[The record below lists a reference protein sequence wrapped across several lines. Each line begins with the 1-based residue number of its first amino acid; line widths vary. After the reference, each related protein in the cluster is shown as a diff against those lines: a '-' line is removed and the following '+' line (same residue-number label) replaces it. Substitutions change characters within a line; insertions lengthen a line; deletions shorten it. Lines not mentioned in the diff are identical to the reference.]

1 MTDSNIPTLYS
12 FRRCPYAMRARMA
25 LSYSSIQTNLV
36 EVSLK
41 DKPQKMIELS
51 PKATVPVLHLSD
63 GTVIDESRDI
73 MLWAMKNNDPESW
86 YIGLDNLLK
95 LKVDKMITHIDDN
108 FKPLLDRYKY
118 ANHYPDY
125 SEQEYRKSAERFIS
139 QLDRLLS
146 KNTYLFGDNI
156 SLADVAVFPFIRQFA
171 FVDKNWFD
179 NSGYKYVIQWL
190 NSFMDSDLYQDIM

>member
-108 FKPLLDRYKY
+108 FKQLLDRYKY